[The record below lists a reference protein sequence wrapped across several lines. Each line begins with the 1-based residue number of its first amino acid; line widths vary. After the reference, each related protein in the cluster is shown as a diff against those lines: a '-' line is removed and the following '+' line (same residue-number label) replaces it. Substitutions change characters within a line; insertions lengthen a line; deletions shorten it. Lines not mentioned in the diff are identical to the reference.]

1 MNSFYNEEEL
11 INLGLKSFGENVL
24 ISRKTSIYGAKN
36 ISIGNNVRIDDFCII
51 SGNVTIKDNVHI
63 SAYTGLYGGGEI
75 VIGNY
80 SGCSQRCTL
89 ISASDDF
96 SGEYMIGA
104 VIPDQFTNVT
114 HGKIILEDYT
124 QLGANTVVLPN
135 VTIHEGAVVG
145 AMSLV
150 NKDLEEWTINYGIPC
165 KCQKER
171 RKNLL
176 EKVEEFKIWKKMK

>member
-1 MNSFYNEEEL
+1 MNSFYSDEEL
-11 INLGLKSFGENVL
+11 KELGLKSIGDSVL
-24 ISRKTSIYGAKN
+24 ISKKASIYGASR

-75 VIGNY
+75 IIGNN

-114 HGKIILEDYT
+114 YGSIILEDYT

-150 NKDLEEWTINYGIPC
+150 NRDLDEWTINYGVPC
-165 KCQKER
+165 QYKKER
-171 RKNLL
+171 KKDLL
-176 EKVEEFKIWKKMK
+176 EKAEAFRLWKRM